1 MHTYPP
7 SVEKAIVGLTKLPG
21 LGSRTAERMI
31 FFLLKGPREE
41 IKALAQ
47 AIRDLEEKVTSCL
60 ICGNLS
66 EEPKCSI
73 CSHPRREESVICV
86 VGEPSDIV
94 AIEKTSEYRGL
105 YHVLSGSLS
114 PLDGIG
120 PDDLRIKELLSRI
133 RSGKVKEV
141 ILATNPDS
149 EGDITAIYLSQ
160 QLKPLKVK
168 ITRIARGIPVGSSL
182 EYVDEVTLAKALEG
196 RREV

>member
-1 MHTYPP
+1 MYSYPP
-7 SVEKAIVGLTKLPG
+7 TVEKAIASLTKLPG

-41 IKALAQ
+41 IRTLAQ
-47 AIRDLEEKVTSCL
+47 AISDLGEKAIPCL

-66 EEPKCSI
+66 EGPKCLI
-73 CSHPRREESVICV
+73 CSHSRREESVICV

-105 YHVLSGSLS
+105 YHVLSGALS

-120 PDDLRIKELLSRI
+120 PDDLRIKELLDRI
-133 RSGKVKEV
+133 KSGKVKEV

-149 EGDITAIYLSQ
+149 EGDITAIYLAQ
-160 QLKPLKVK
+160 QLKPLGVK

-182 EYVDEVTLAKALEG
+182 EHVDEVTLAKALEG